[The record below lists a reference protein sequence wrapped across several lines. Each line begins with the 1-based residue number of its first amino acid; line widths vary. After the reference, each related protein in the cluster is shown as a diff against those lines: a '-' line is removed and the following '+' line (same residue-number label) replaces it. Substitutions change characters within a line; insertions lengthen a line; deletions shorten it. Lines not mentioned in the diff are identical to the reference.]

1 MNKKGFSLIELTV
14 TLTILGIISA
24 ISIPSYFSWLPKHRL
39 QTSVRKIYD
48 DMNLARSKAVRTG
61 TLTVVKFDPTNNTY
75 TVFLETSSPLNWA
88 LDFGE
93 TVISTGNLPNGVDI
107 TDTTFTSNTYGF
119 NSNGMTQNPAI
130 PGDVHLTNASGLYL
144 GVRVNSAGGLSI
156 IQSTD
161 EGSTWS

>member
-14 TLTILGIISA
+14 ALTILGIISA

-119 NSNGMTQNPAI
+119 NSNGMTHTPAI
-130 PGDVHLTNASGLYL
+130 PGDVHLTNSSGLYL
-144 GVRVNSAGGLSI
+144 GVRVNTAGGLSI
-156 IQSTD
+156 IKSTN